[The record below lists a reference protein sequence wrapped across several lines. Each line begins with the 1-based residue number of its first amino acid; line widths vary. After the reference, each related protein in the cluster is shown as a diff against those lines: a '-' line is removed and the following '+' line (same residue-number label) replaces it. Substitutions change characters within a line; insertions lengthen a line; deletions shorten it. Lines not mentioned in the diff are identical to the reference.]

1 MGRLGEW
8 DKVEKR
14 QRPIKFSRGDEIWEY
29 VKMSLIIIGGL
40 TYLYFLFVP

>member
-8 DKVEKR
+8 DRVEKR
-14 QRPIKFSRGDEIWEY
+14 QKPIKFSREDEIWEY
-29 VKMSLIIIGGL
+29 VNMSLIIIGGL